1 MAATKPTMT
10 KPPSRRKRGFEP
22 AARLVVGHMRG
33 AFEKRGFAEAKLL
46 THWAEVV
53 GPEIASCARPVKI
66 RHSRDGI
73 GSTLVLLTTG
83 GHAPLLEMQKE
94 AIRQKVNACYGYN
107 AVSKVQITQTAPTG
121 FAEGQVAFETREKP
135 KPEPTPQVLA
145 AAKAA
150 ADPISDDRLKD
161 ALERLA
167 RNVLTKNSH

>member
-1 MAATKPTMT
+1 
-10 KPPSRRKRGFEP
+10 
-22 AARLVVGHMRG
+22 
-33 AFEKRGFAEAKLL
+33 
-46 THWAEVV
+46 
-53 GPEIASCARPVKI
+53 
-66 RHSRDGI
+66 
-73 GSTLVLLTTG
+73 
-83 GHAPLLEMQKE
+83 MQKE

-121 FAEGQVAFETREKP
+121 FAEGQVAFQTREKP